1 MAREIL
7 FGMVPVL
14 LSKLSNNRSIA
25 MWEESGRRKRLTNRL
40 NSTPMVLFGESRLEK
55 KRKNEKMLKRKR
67 AKG

>member
-14 LSKLSNNRSIA
+14 LSNNRSIA
-25 MWEESGRRKRLTNRL
+25 MWEESGSRKRLTNRL

-55 KRKNEKMLKRKR
+55 KKKKRKNVKKKT
-67 AKG
+67 G